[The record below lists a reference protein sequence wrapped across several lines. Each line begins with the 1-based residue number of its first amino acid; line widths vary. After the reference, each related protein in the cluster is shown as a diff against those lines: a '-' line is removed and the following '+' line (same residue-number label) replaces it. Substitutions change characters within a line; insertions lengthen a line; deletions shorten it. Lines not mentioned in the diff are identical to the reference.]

1 MVDELDI
8 SDGVE
13 YFKGLTILL
22 YNDLFQFNQSVSPTV
37 LVWMAKLSQHF
48 PSSSREEIKVKDLLL
63 SERFLM

>member
-48 PSSSREEIKVKDLLL
+48 PSSREEIKVKDLLL